1 VIAMTITYGP
11 DQLDDAF
18 ALWDD
23 VLRSYAASLDE
34 QRDFLL
40 TARPDELLD
49 ERVLLPPMFAPP
61 ASMPPMP
68 AQFESWARAL
78 LRDTEGLA
86 LLAADALQRIPVPM
100 NRPRR
105 PTTGAIIGGQ
115 STLDRSL

>member
-1 VIAMTITYGP
+1 MTLTYGP
-11 DQLDDAF
+11 EQLDDAF

-40 TARPDELLD
+40 TARPDQLVD
-49 ERVLLPPMFAPP
+49 ARVVLPPMFAPP

-68 AQFESWARAL
+68 PEFESWARAL

-86 LLAADALQRIPVPM
+86 LLAADALERMPTPI

-105 PTTGAIIGGQ
+105 PSTTGAIIGGQ